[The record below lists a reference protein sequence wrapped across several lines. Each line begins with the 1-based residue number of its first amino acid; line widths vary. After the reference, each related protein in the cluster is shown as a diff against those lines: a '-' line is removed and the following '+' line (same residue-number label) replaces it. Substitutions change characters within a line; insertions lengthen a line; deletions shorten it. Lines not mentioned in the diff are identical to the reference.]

1 MTTSKKILISVIL
14 LALLAG
20 AYGWFFIYNKA
31 HTDYSQEEPMAILSP
46 EECFQ
51 AFANQ
56 EERSRKWLGQ
66 VLQIEGMA
74 SQIEENDSLQIIVF
88 VVNEEGMFG
97 PEGIRCSLRNDV
109 NIQQTMLSSNIKV
122 KGYCTGFNESD
133 VILEQAVIIN

>member
-1 MTTSKKILISVIL
+1 MTTSKKIIIAVIL

-31 HTDYSQEEPMAILSP
+31 HTDYSQVEPVAVLSP
-46 EECFQ
+46 VECFQ

-56 EERSRKWLGQ
+56 EERSRNWLGQ

-88 VVNEEGMFG
+88 VVKEDGMFG
-97 PEGIRCSLRNDV
+97 PEGIRCSLRKDV
-109 NIQQTMLSSNIKV
+109 NIQQTVLSSNIKV